1 VFQSGAAILQVQDV
15 TMTEAEE
22 IAADRIARAVE
33 KGTGH
38 SMESAARIAR
48 AAIGYM
54 RDAGVELR
62 LVKR

>member
-1 VFQSGAAILQVQDV
+1 
-15 TMTEAEE
+15 MTEAEE